1 MIIALA
7 FTSGFQ
13 HAISQKIFSFWG
25 HIRVQH
31 YEPDK
36 VAIAEEYPI
45 DKNDTVAGLK
55 KTVPG
60 IRSVQPYATKNAIL
74 KTAESIEGVLFKGI
88 DSSYDT
94 MRMSSFLKEGR
105 WMQFPD
111 SGYSNE
117 IVLSTYTANQLNLK
131 VNESILIYF
140 IQNDGSAPRA
150 RKLNICGIYKT
161 GIEDYDKMIALG
173 DLRLIQRLNNWS
185 PNSIGGYEIF
195 LEDHEMID
203 GVNEAVFTELPVLWN
218 SRTIKEIYP
227 NIFDWLSLQDKTIA
241 IVLIIMIIVAIL
253 NLITCLI
260 ILVLERTRMV
270 GVLKAI
276 GAPDGMIQKIFLY
289 HGGVITLTG
298 IILGNILAFT
308 LIFLQKRYG
317 LISLPEEMY
326 YISKAEVKVIPW
338 QIMAVN
344 AGTFLICM
352 AVLLIPT
359 YIIRRIEPVRAIQ
372 FK

>member
-1 MIIALA
+1 
-7 FTSGFQ
+7 
-13 HAISQKIFSFWG
+13 
-25 HIRVQH
+25 
-31 YEPDK
+31 
-36 VAIAEEYPI
+36 
-45 DKNDTVAGLK
+45 
-55 KTVPG
+55 
-60 IRSVQPYATKNAIL
+60 
-74 KTAESIEGVLFKGI
+74 
-88 DSSYDT
+88 
-94 MRMSSFLKEGR
+94 
-105 WMQFPD
+105 
-111 SGYSNE
+111 
-117 IVLSTYTANQLNLK
+117 
-131 VNESILIYF
+131 
-140 IQNDGSAPRA
+140 
-150 RKLNICGIYKT
+150 
-161 GIEDYDKMIALG
+161 
-173 DLRLIQRLNNWS
+173 
-185 PNSIGGYEIF
+185 
-195 LEDHEMID
+195 
-203 GVNEAVFTELPVLWN
+203 
-218 SRTIKEIYP
+218 
-227 NIFDWLSLQDKTIA
+227 
-241 IVLIIMIIVAIL
+241 
-253 NLITCLI
+253 
-260 ILVLERTRMV
+260 MV